1 MRVKYGALDEV
12 LITSYV
18 LVIKRSNEAAKGDI
32 FHVSSNS
39 PPLMCSLCWN
49 VKGWLCI
56 HNWLRVIWA
65 ASDVCVYVCVFFPEV
80 GNDGWRHQWD
90 LAHHPSDHTTPHT
103 CVQLHDLICSGLIY
117 IIIYMETF
125 HLKPAFVMHHNS
137 MLYALWFLYTTHCA
151 ALFCNH
157 IAH

>member
-1 MRVKYGALDEV
+1 M
-12 LITSYV
+12 
-18 LVIKRSNEAAKGDI
+18 IKRSNEAAKGDI

-65 ASDVCVYVCVFFPEV
+65 AVCVCVYVCFSLKWEMMA
-80 GNDGWRHQWD
+80 GDISEILHTIHQ
-90 LAHHPSDHTTPHT
+90 TTQYNTPVYNWT
-103 CVQLHDLICSGLIY
+103 ICSCLIY
-117 IIIYMETF
+117 IIVYMETF
-125 HLKPAFVMHHNS
+125 HSKPAFAMHHNS

-157 IAH
+157 ITHRW